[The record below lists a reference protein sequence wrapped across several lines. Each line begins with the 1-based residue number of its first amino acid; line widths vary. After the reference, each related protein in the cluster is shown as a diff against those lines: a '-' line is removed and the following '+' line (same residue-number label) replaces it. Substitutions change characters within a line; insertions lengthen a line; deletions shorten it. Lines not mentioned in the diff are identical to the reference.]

1 MKKSTKSF
9 LAVLVLMLMSAI
21 HLTGCSDNST
31 GNNQG
36 GNINEDGSVPCTVP
50 ITIFTQYQ
58 ETPAG
63 WEHYIDVGAEVTVK
77 RPDGTIIYE
86 GVVPEDGYL
95 YTSISCSGQTG
106 WYSAEAKKIF
116 NNQIIHYGLR
126 MFYFNGE
133 QSSFFVRIITYP
145 Y

>member
-1 MKKSTKSF
+1 MTNLNFKKLYIQILFTIFSLF
-9 LAVLVLMLMSAI
+9 LYS
-21 HLTGCSDNST
+21 CSDN
-31 GNNQG
+31 GLNNIIEEQK
-36 GNINEDGSVPCTVP
+36 NSDGSVPCTVP

-77 RPDGTIIYE
+77 RPDGAIIYE

-106 WYSAEAKKIF
+106 WYTAEAKKIF
-116 NNQIIHYGLR
+116 NNQIIHYGSR